1 MLKKKWQRYTLLIL
15 LVLTVVYFLGP
26 HPKTP
31 TYSNVM
37 PTVPADI
44 NALPQYIQQ
53 QESAH
58 KVKPNNEARI
68 VWASD
73 MYNTDSVTA
82 ATDSLTKYNGPG
94 KLLSKAAGIIKPIMH
109 PGHAVTDYSIV
120 YLHGFSASQEEGA
133 PIHTNIAKEFGCN
146 LYLSRLAEHGIDTT
160 EPMIN
165 LTPEKYWESAKE
177 ALAIGKKIGKKV
189 ILMGT
194 STGGTNALQLAAAYP
209 NDVAAVI
216 LLSPN
221 IAIHDPNAWVLNNPW
236 GLQIARMVK
245 GSHYVTASDDR
256 PIYKQYWYHQYPLE
270 AAVEL
275 QELLETT
282 MTKETFEKVKQPL
295 LMLYYYMDETH
306 QDSVVSVPAMLKMFG
321 ELGTPA
327 NLKFKDAI
335 PAAGDHVLG
344 SYIKGKDLLS
354 VQTAIEKFM
363 INVLH
368 IPSTYNSSIITISK
382 P

>member
-1 MLKKKWQRYTLLIL
+1 MFKKKWQRYTLLIL
-15 LVLTVVYFLGP
+15 LILTVVYFLGP

-37 PTVPADI
+37 PAVPTDI

-53 QESAH
+53 QESMH

-73 MYNTDSVTA
+73 MYNLDKIVDATLDSIKNATEGKAVSKLQDADSIQHGVTE
-82 ATDSLTKYNGPG
+82 
-94 KLLSKAAGIIKPIMH
+94 
-109 PGHAVTDYSIV
+109 YSIV

-146 LYLSRLAEHGIDTT
+146 LYLSRLAEHGIDTI

-165 LTPEKYWESAKE
+165 ITPEKYWESAKE
-177 ALAIGKKIGKKV
+177 ALAIGKQIGKKV

-209 NDVAAVI
+209 NDIAAVV

-282 MTKETFEKVKQPL
+282 MTKETFEKVKQPTL
-295 LMLYYYMDETH
+295 LLYYYMDEKH
-306 QDSVVSVPAMLKMFG
+306 QDSVVSVPAMLKMYD

-327 NLKFKDAI
+327 NLKEKQAI

-344 SYIKGKDLLS
+344 SYIKSKDLFS

-363 INVLH
+363 VNTLH
-368 IPSTYNSSIITISK
+368 IPKVQNGSIINVSK

>member
-1 MLKKKWQRYTLLIL
+1 MFKKKWQRYTLLVL
-15 LVLTVVYFLGP
+15 LVLTAVYFLGP
-26 HPKTP
+26 HPKAP
-31 TYSNVM
+31 EYSDVM
-37 PTVPADI
+37 PTVPTDI

-53 QESAH
+53 QESQH

-68 VWASD
+68 VW
-73 MYNTDSVTA
+73 YNPAPDSA
-82 ATDSLTKYNGPG
+82 AAKVIDSMKKTG
-94 KLLSKAAGIIKPIMH
+94 KQGEFVSNAYKVDSMP
-109 PGHAVTDYSIV
+109 HAITEYSIV

-146 LYLSRLAEHGIDTT
+146 LYLSRLAEHGIDTA

-165 LTPEKYWESAKE
+165 LTPEKYWESAKQ
-177 ALAIGKKIGKKV
+177 ALAIGKQIGKKV

-209 NDVAAVI
+209 NDIAAVV

-221 IAIHDPNAWVLNNPW
+221 IAIHDPNARVLNNPW

-270 AAVEL
+270 AAVQL

-282 MTKETFEKVKQPL
+282 MTKETFEKIKQPTL
-295 LMLYYYMDETH
+295 LLYYYMDEQH
-306 QDSVVSVPAMLKMFG
+306 QDSVVSVPAMLKMFN

-327 NLKFKDAI
+327 NLKEKDAI

-344 SYIKGKDLLS
+344 SYIKSKDLLS
-354 VQTAIEKFM
+354 VQTAIENFM
-363 INVLH
+363 VNKLQMPKKQNGSIINV
-368 IPSTYNSSIITISK
+368 SK

>member
-1 MLKKKWQRYTLLIL
+1 MLKKKWQRYTLIIL
-15 LVLTVVYFLGP
+15 VILTVVYLLGP

-37 PTVPADI
+37 PAVPTDI
-44 NALPQYIQQ
+44 NALPQFIEQ
-53 QESAH
+53 QESKH
-58 KVKPNNEARI
+58 RVKPNNEARI
-68 VWASD
+68 VW
-73 MYNTDSVTA
+73 YNPAGDSA
-82 ATDSLTKYNGPG
+82 AG
-94 KLLSKAAGIIKPIMH
+94 KAADSMPH
-109 PGHAVTDYSIV
+109 TVTDYSIV

-146 LYLSRLAEHGIDTT
+146 LYLSRLAEHGLDTT

-177 ALAIGKKIGKKV
+177 ALAIGKQIGKKV

-209 NDVAAVI
+209 GDVAAVV

-221 IAIHDPNAWVLNNPW
+221 IAIHDPNAWILNNHW
-236 GLQIARMVK
+236 GLQVARLVK
-245 GSHYVTASDDR
+245 GSHYVTADDSR

-282 MTKETFEKVKQPL
+282 MTKETFEKVKQPVL
-295 LMLYYYMDETH
+295 LLYYYLDEQH
-306 QDSVVSVPAMLKMFG
+306 QDNVVSVPAMLKMYD
-321 ELGTPA
+321 ELGTPT
-327 NLKFKDAI
+327 NLKEKQAI
-335 PAAGDHVLG
+335 PAAGDHVIG
-344 SYIKGKDLLS
+344 SYIKSKDLLS
-354 VQTAIEKFM
+354 VQTAIENYMANKLQIPKKQNGSI
-363 INVLH
+363 INV
-368 IPSTYNSSIITISK
+368 SK